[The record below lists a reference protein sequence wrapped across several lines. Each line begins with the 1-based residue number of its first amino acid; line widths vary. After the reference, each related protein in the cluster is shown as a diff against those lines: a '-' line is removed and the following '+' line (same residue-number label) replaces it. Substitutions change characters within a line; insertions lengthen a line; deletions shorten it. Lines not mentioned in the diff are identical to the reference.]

1 MKSCRKKKNSAQK
14 LMRMLKG
21 CKNAIVSKKNLTA
34 LPLSDPGNRGG
45 EGAECPW
52 YAGNKDVD
60 EGGVKGVPRARAVYR
75 FVQPVVRMASNT
87 KKKMGE

>member
-1 MKSCRKKKNSAQK
+1 MQK
-14 LMRMLKG
+14 CY
-21 CKNAIVSKKNLTA
+21 CKQKILTA

-87 KKKMGE
+87 KKKDGGVMIWLDLSSLVDFVE